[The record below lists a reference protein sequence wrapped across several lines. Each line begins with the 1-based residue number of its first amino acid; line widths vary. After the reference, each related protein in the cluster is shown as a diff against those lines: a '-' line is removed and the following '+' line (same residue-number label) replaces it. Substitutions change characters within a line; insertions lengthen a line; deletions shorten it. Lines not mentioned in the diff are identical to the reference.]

1 MKSKSQQVDGIDRRT
16 FLSLS
21 VAAAGSLLC
30 GSWAPSLWATA
41 QPQISLPS
49 DSAPWIEATIPQ
61 LQAMM
66 ESGGLTSRK
75 LTLGYLQHIDALNPL
90 LHAVIETNPN
100 AIAIAAQLDNERRAG
115 RVRGPLHGIPILL
128 KDNIATGDNL
138 QTTAGSLALL
148 NSGCRPMHL
157 SRAAYALPARSS

>member
-30 GSWAPSLWATA
+30 GSWAPRLWATA

-61 LQAMM
+61 LRAMM
-66 ESGGLTSRK
+66 EAGGLTSRK
-75 LTLGYLQHIDALNPL
+75 LTLGYLQRIDALNSL

-100 AIAIAAQLDNERRAG
+100 AVAIAAQLDN
-115 RVRGPLHGIPILL
+115 
-128 KDNIATGDNL
+128 
-138 QTTAGSLALL
+138 
-148 NSGCRPMHL
+148 
-157 SRAAYALPARSS
+157 